1 MSNTIAQQQ
10 AAIAR
15 NQARV
20 IDLLHWNPAL
30 YAMQVYNTGLQYL
43 VAYIGNDEAA
53 IDQLTARKEFWNWW
67 KNQWNVRDDAFINEW
82 DGLEDSI
89 PRRDLESLY
98 KELHN
103 SKVLAC
109 EIHPPKIVYGTQ
121 FINIQMANQ

>member
-30 YAMQVYNTGLQYL
+30 YAMQVYNAGLQYL

-103 SKVLAC
+103 PKVLAC

>member
-1 MSNTIAQQQ
+1 MTNTITQQQ

-30 YAMQVYNTGLQYL
+30 YAMLVYNAGLQYL
-43 VAYIGNDEAA
+43 VAYIGNNEAA
-53 IDQLTARKEFWNWW
+53 IDQLTARAEFWNWW
-67 KNQWNVRDDAFINEW
+67 KNQWNIRDEVFITEW

-89 PRRDLESLY
+89 PCRDLESIY
-98 KELHN
+98 KGLHN
-103 SKVLAC
+103 AQVLAC
-109 EIHPPKIVYGTQ
+109 EIHPPRVVYGNQ